1 MIFIAYV
8 NDLDDDFDFE
18 VQGTLESIKKEL
30 VNDLK
35 LISEEQFKTLTKNTW
50 IERSHVNISL
60 VELKD
65 I

>member
-8 NDLDDDFDFE
+8 NDLEDDFDFE
-18 VQGTLESIKKEL
+18 VQGTLENIKNEL

-35 LISEEQFKTLTKNTW
+35 LISDEQFEVLKNNTW

-60 VELKD
+60 AEVKD
-65 I
+65 